1 MTELAKKIMSCMD
14 KGIACPVDI
23 LALNIGDSEAEVAFI
38 MEQIKIARG
47 C

>member
-1 MTELAKKIMSCMD
+1 MTELAKEIMACME

-23 LALNIGDSEAEVAFI
+23 LALNIGSTEAEVEFI
-38 MEQIKIARG
+38 MEQIKIAKG

>member
-14 KGIACPVDI
+14 KGITCPADI
-23 LALNIGDSEAEVAFI
+23 LAMDIGESEAEIEFI

>member
-23 LALNIGDSEAEVAFI
+23 LALNIGESEPEVAFI

>member
-23 LALNIGDSEAEVAFI
+23 LAMNIGESEAEVEFI

>member
-1 MTELAKKIMSCMD
+1 MRELAKKIMSCMD

-23 LALNIGDSEAEVAFI
+23 LAMNIGESEAEVEFI

>member
-1 MTELAKKIMSCMD
+1 MTELAKKIMYCMD
-14 KGIACPVDI
+14 KGITCPVDI
-23 LALNIGDSEAEVAFI
+23 LSLNIGESEEEVAFI

>member
-14 KGIACPVDI
+14 KGITCPVDI
-23 LALNIGDSEAEVAFI
+23 LALNIGESESEVAFI

>member
-1 MTELAKKIMSCMD
+1 MTELAKEIMACMD

-23 LALNIGDSEAEVAFI
+23 LAQGVGNSEAEVEFI

>member
-14 KGIACPVDI
+14 NGFTCPVDI

-38 MEQIKIARG
+38 MAQIEIARG
-47 C
+47 R